1 MTPHEKRQSV
11 ALSLIM
17 ALFDMVKRGEEAGS
31 YRYRK
36 AAEMEIRVC
45 NLVNDW
51 RNMSFEEADLT
62 AAGDICDMVEAELV
76 RRFYDEAPAETPAVL
91 PDAAHK
97 AQLIRLAANL
107 ICADFMPSDL
117 VDDYPQKT
125 YAASKVAQMMA
136 QPREKVKE
144 LGVKLKQLTVEL

>member
-1 MTPHEKRQSV
+1 MTMTAHEKRQSV

-17 ALFDMVKRGEEAGS
+17 ALFDMVKRGEEVGC

-51 RNMSFEEADLT
+51 RNMSFDEPDLK

-76 RRFYDEAPAETPAVL
+76 RRFYDGEVEAPPVAAEV
-91 PDAAHK
+91 DK
-97 AQLIRLAANL
+97 AKLIRISAELVTAA
-107 ICADFMPSDL
+107 FMPSDL

-125 YAASKVAQMMA
+125 YAASKVAALMVK
-136 QPREKVKE
+136 PRERLRE
-144 LGVKLKQLTVEL
+144 LGVELKLAAG